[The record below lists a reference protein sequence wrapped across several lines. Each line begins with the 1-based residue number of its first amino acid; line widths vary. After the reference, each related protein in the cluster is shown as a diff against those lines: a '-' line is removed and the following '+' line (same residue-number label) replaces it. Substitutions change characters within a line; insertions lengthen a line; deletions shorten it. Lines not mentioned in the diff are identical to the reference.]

1 MFNFKQKNVYFLMG
15 INTYNVFIPPYKIL
29 HATVTAMM
37 IKIVKPYLNYYYSSD
52 WGTNVTTQGFAGAL
66 L

>member
-1 MFNFKQKNVYFLMG
+1 MG